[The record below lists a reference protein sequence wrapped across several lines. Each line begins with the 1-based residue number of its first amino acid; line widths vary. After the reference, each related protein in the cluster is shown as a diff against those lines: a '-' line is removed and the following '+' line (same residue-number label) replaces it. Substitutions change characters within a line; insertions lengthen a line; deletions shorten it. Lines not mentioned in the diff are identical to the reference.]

1 MTRCG
6 CEKETVSQSSLS
18 PGIVENPEP
27 IVYSLIEPDSFVE
40 GSIKAL
46 KHDRL
51 KKGQLSIC
59 RAWYIDGKDAR
70 EKTVSGQLQRDDRRI
85 ERGFAW
91 ALCSEIRDIKLES
104 LGVGAFCI
112 VDDAMEDFPA
122 HAHLGYSLVE
132 DKKNDRQSAR
142 GDLLKLLERR
152 GFKTDWTEEP
162 FGSASAHPEQKPQ
175 EPQLRD

>member
-18 PGIVENPEP
+18 PGIVKDPEP
-27 IVYSLIEPDSFVE
+27 IVYSLIEPDNFVE
-40 GSIKAL
+40 GSLKAL

-51 KKGQLSIC
+51 KKSELSVC
-59 RAWYIDGKDAR
+59 RAWYIDGTSAR
-70 EKTVSGQLQRDDRRI
+70 EKTVSGQLQRDEKRL

-122 HAHLGYSLVE
+122 HAHLGYSQVE
-132 DKKNDRQSAR
+132 DKKNERQSAR
-142 GDLLKLLERR
+142 GDLLKLLEKR
-152 GFKTDWTEEP
+152 GFVTNWAGEP
-162 FGSASAHPEQKPQ
+162 FGEPESSDSEEAEQPA
-175 EPQLRD
+175 EE